1 MSLIAPIIAIKTL
14 RQGDTVGYGSQWMAE
29 KKCRIA
35 VVAVGYADGYPREVT
50 MGTPVLINGKRRR
63 LIGRVSMDML
73 TVELQDEDIVAIG
86 DSVEL
91 WGKNLPVEEISVCAG
106 TIPYTLMCAVSRRVP
121 REYSGHHGFEDMV
134 LNN

>member
-1 MSLIAPIIAIKTL
+1 
-14 RQGDTVGYGSQWMAE
+14 
-29 KKCRIA
+29 
-35 VVAVGYADGYPREVT
+35 
-50 MGTPVLINGKRRR
+50 VLINGKRRR

-91 WGKNLPVEEISVCAG
+91 WGKNLPVEEISVCSG
-106 TIPYTLMCAVSRRVP
+106 TIPYTLMCAVSSRVP
-121 REYSGHHGFEDMV
+121 REYTGHRG